1 MDTKILIT
9 ESSYKNEILK
19 STKSLINIKFMTL
32 QEFIN
37 SYYFTYDEKTILY
50 LINKYDIKY
59 EIALEY
65 LKNLIYVEDKKYNI
79 EKLDFLVDLKK
90 ELISNNLLIFDS
102 SFKDYIKDKEIIVY
116 KYSLNKFEKYLLKGI
131 NYKIVEKENN
141 NYLPKIYEFETIEAE
156 VEYVARS
163 ISKLISDGV
172 NINNIK
178 LANIG
183 EDYINIIDKIFK
195 FYNLK
200 IGEHNN
206 IPIISNIVG
215 KTFYDN
221 LTDINSGLNSI
232 SEYSNTETYKTI
244 LDICNKYAWCDN
256 VKDLN
261 KLIEYDLKNTYIKY
275 TKYNYEIE
283 VIDYKSYEGN
293 DYVFLMS
300 LNQGIIPTIYKDE
313 DYITDSIK
321 PSYMDSVVEKNKFEK
336 LEVIKSIKNIKNL
349 TITYK
354 LRSDLDNFYPSSIIS
369 ELCVNVERVKLDLKN
384 SYSELS
390 DKLLLTHLIDNY
402 IKYGEEDENLYLL
415 NSNYDIPYNTYSH
428 EFTGLSKSK
437 LKEYIDNQKTFNL
450 SYTHM
455 DNYNRCNFRFF
466 IDKILCL
473 NLPNDD
479 MGIIIGNICH
489 YVLEKAVKT
498 DIDVKNE
505 VENYI
510 KDNNIE
516 LTNSN
521 KFFVNRT
528 ITNLE
533 FVIEVLKKQQKF
545 CSLKRIETEKF
556 IKIPLINNINFIG
569 FIDKIIYDII
579 DNTYY
584 ATIIDYKTY
593 AKKPSLKYLDYG
605 IGLQLPVYMYLTKYS
620 FKNVKFAGFYLQ
632 NISLNN
638 KSDEEKEKN
647 LKLIGF
653 TNKDKDILEKFD
665 SNYMNSSV
673 IDGIK
678 VNNDG
683 SFSQNSLKT
692 MLSKEEIDSI
702 IEITKNKIDETLK
715 NIMNAKFDIN
725 PKYDEESIG
734 CEFCKYRDLCFR
746 KDYDYVKIK
755 AKEGDYFEQVD

>member
-9 ESSYKNEILK
+9 ESSYTNEILK